1 MAKQNSTKHRGNP
14 EWRAR
19 PDLPNYA
26 EPRYHNTGFSQGSI
40 NLCWND
46 GIIFKKKKT
55 IEDPRLYNSNS
66 TSLLF
71 LENIVTILKCTEHNL
86 TKEVIFYKM
95 TFKSSLFA
103 ALEVVREYCSTAH
116 HSWFESFDGELKV
129 TRLTQIYN
137 LVWYEDFSAVQVTLF
152 QE

>member
-1 MAKQNSTKHRGNP
+1 
-14 EWRAR
+14 
-19 PDLPNYA
+19 
-26 EPRYHNTGFSQGSI
+26 
-40 NLCWND
+40 
-46 GIIFKKKKT
+46 
-55 IEDPRLYNSNS
+55 
-66 TSLLF
+66 
-71 LENIVTILKCTEHNL
+71 
-86 TKEVIFYKM
+86 M